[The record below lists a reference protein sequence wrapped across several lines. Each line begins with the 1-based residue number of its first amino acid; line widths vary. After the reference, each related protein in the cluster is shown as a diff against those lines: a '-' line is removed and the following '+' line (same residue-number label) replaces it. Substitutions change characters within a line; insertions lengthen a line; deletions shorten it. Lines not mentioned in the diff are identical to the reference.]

1 MKLHLEGLRRRVVKY
16 YFIMIIITVA
26 LFEVLFMFYM
36 KEYYYS
42 MAKSYLEQQVR
53 YTQSSYD
60 STAMD
65 STSFQDKINN
75 ILEKESLSQDSS
87 YKEVNNDFAVAIE
100 IINKNKE
107 IILDQYG
114 IKTNEVVNYE
124 DVNKA
129 LAGNEDY
136 SFSISSIIETK
147 DHIMSVSVPL
157 KVNNVVEGVVR
168 YSVSLNKADSAIFRV
183 VFMIFIGGLVILLIC
198 LLISLRFADSL
209 IRPIQDL
216 KKTANQLAQGNYN
229 IKLENEKLHDDEI
242 GDLVRT
248 FDHMAKEIDKTRKLK
263 EEFISS
269 VSHELRTPL
278 TSIKGWSET
287 LGYEGISR
295 EELDLG
301 LGTIQDET
309 ERLITLV
316 EELLDFSRLASD
328 RIRLQI
334 DTVNVV
340 KLAKDVVNQLGVKAS
355 EKNITL
361 LTEFNTKEREIAD
374 IQGDKNR
381 LKQVLINLVQN
392 ALKFTEEGGYVV
404 VRLSQGD
411 EYTTFSVVDNGIGI
425 KQENLDKV
433 LEKFFQ
439 EDYHKSGSGI
449 GLAIS
454 NEIVKLH
461 KGKLILESQ
470 KGEGTCITFTLK
482 NNYPQNFRLLPE
494 KPRLLTVV
502 PPR

>member
-1 MKLHLEGLRRRVVKY
+1 MILHLDGLRKRVVKY

-53 YTQSSYD
+53 YTQNSYD
-60 STAMD
+60 SSGMD

-75 ILEKESLSQDSS
+75 ILEKEGLNQSS
-87 YKEVNNDFAVAIE
+87 GYGESSDNFSVAIE

-107 IILDQYG
+107 VMLDQYG
-114 IKTNEVVNYE
+114 IKTGEVVNYD

-129 LAGNEDY
+129 LTGSQDY
-136 SFSISSIIETK
+136 NFYIYSISETK
-147 DHIMSVSVPL
+147 DHIMSISVPL

-168 YSVSLNKADSAIFRV
+168 YSVSLKKADNAIFRV
-183 VFMIFIGGLVILLIC
+183 VCIIFIGGLVILLIC
-198 LLISLRFADSL
+198 LLLSLRFADSL
-209 IRPIQDL
+209 IKPIQDL

-229 IKLENEKLHDDEI
+229 INLENEKLHDDEI
-242 GDLVRT
+242 GDLVKT

-287 LGYEGISR
+287 LGYEGIGK

-301 LGTIQDET
+301 LGIIQDET
-309 ERLITLV
+309 ERMISLV
-316 EELLDFSRLASD
+316 EDLLDFSRLSSD

-334 DTVNVV
+334 DMVDVR
-340 KLAKDVVNQLGVKAS
+340 KLAKGVVAQLTVKAN

-361 LTEFNTKEREIAD
+361 LTEFKTEDIVD

-381 LKQVLINLVQN
+381 LRQVLINLVQN
-392 ALKFTEEGGYVV
+392 AIKFTSEGGYIVV
-404 VRLSQGD
+404 IVSQG
-411 EYTTFSVVDNGIGI
+411 EEFTTFTVTDNGVGI
-425 KQENLDKV
+425 KKENLTKV
-433 LEKFFQ
+433 LDKFFQ
-439 EDYHKSGSGI
+439 EDYNKAGSGL

-461 KGKLILESQ
+461 GGKMIIESE
-470 KGEGTCITFTLK
+470 KNVGTTITFTLK
-482 NNYPQNFRLLPE
+482 NKIIE
-494 KPRLLTVV
+494 SI
-502 PPR
+502 

>member
-136 SFSISSIIETK
+136 SFSISSISETK

-301 LGTIQDET
+301 LGIIQDET

-470 KGEGTCITFTLK
+470 KGRYLYYLYFK
-482 NNYPQNFRLLPE
+482 
-494 KPRLLTVV
+494 K
-502 PPR
+502 

>member
-136 SFSISSIIETK
+136 SFSISSISETK

-168 YSVSLNKADSAIFRV
+168 YSVSLNKADCAIF
-183 VFMIFIGGLVILLIC
+183 
-198 LLISLRFADSL
+198 
-209 IRPIQDL
+209 
-216 KKTANQLAQGNYN
+216 
-229 IKLENEKLHDDEI
+229 
-242 GDLVRT
+242 
-248 FDHMAKEIDKTRKLK
+248 
-263 EEFISS
+263 
-269 VSHELRTPL
+269 
-278 TSIKGWSET
+278 
-287 LGYEGISR
+287 
-295 EELDLG
+295 
-301 LGTIQDET
+301 
-309 ERLITLV
+309 
-316 EELLDFSRLASD
+316 
-328 RIRLQI
+328 
-334 DTVNVV
+334 
-340 KLAKDVVNQLGVKAS
+340 
-355 EKNITL
+355 
-361 LTEFNTKEREIAD
+361 
-374 IQGDKNR
+374 
-381 LKQVLINLVQN
+381 
-392 ALKFTEEGGYVV
+392 
-404 VRLSQGD
+404 
-411 EYTTFSVVDNGIGI
+411 
-425 KQENLDKV
+425 
-433 LEKFFQ
+433 
-439 EDYHKSGSGI
+439 
-449 GLAIS
+449 
-454 NEIVKLH
+454 
-461 KGKLILESQ
+461 
-470 KGEGTCITFTLK
+470 
-482 NNYPQNFRLLPE
+482 
-494 KPRLLTVV
+494 
-502 PPR
+502 

>member
-1 MKLHLEGLRRRVVKY
+1 MILHLDGLRKRVVKY

-53 YTQSSYD
+53 YTQNSYD
-60 STAMD
+60 SSGMD

-75 ILEKESLSQDSS
+75 ILEKEGLNQSS
-87 YKEVNNDFAVAIE
+87 GYGESSDNFSVAIE

-107 IILDQYG
+107 VMLDQYG
-114 IKTNEVVNYE
+114 IKTGEVVNYD

-129 LAGNEDY
+129 LTGSQDY
-136 SFSISSIIETK
+136 NFYIYSISETK
-147 DHIMSVSVPL
+147 DHIMSISVPL

-168 YSVSLNKADSAIFRV
+168 YSVSLKKADNAIFRV
-183 VFMIFIGGLVILLIC
+183 VCIIFIGGLVILLIC
-198 LLISLRFADSL
+198 LLLSLRFADSL
-209 IRPIQDL
+209 IKPIQDL

-229 IKLENEKLHDDEI
+229 INLENEKLHDDEI
-242 GDLVRT
+242 GDLVKT

-301 LGTIQDET
+301 LGIIQDET

-334 DTVNVV
+334 DSVNVT

-361 LTEFNTKEREIAD
+361 LTEFNTKESEIVD

-392 ALKFTEEGGYVV
+392 AIKFTEEGGYVV
-404 VRLSQGD
+404 VRLSQGE

-439 EDYHKSGSGI
+439 EDCNKSGSGI

-461 KGKLILESQ
+461 KGKMILESE

-482 NNYPQNFRLLPE
+482 NNLMDAIVEE
-494 KPRLLTVV
+494 KM
-502 PPR
+502 

>member
-136 SFSISSIIETK
+136 SFSISSISETK

-229 IKLENEKLHDDEI
+229 IKLENEKL
-242 GDLVRT
+242 
-248 FDHMAKEIDKTRKLK
+248 
-263 EEFISS
+263 
-269 VSHELRTPL
+269 
-278 TSIKGWSET
+278 
-287 LGYEGISR
+287 
-295 EELDLG
+295 
-301 LGTIQDET
+301 
-309 ERLITLV
+309 
-316 EELLDFSRLASD
+316 
-328 RIRLQI
+328 
-334 DTVNVV
+334 
-340 KLAKDVVNQLGVKAS
+340 
-355 EKNITL
+355 
-361 LTEFNTKEREIAD
+361 
-374 IQGDKNR
+374 
-381 LKQVLINLVQN
+381 
-392 ALKFTEEGGYVV
+392 
-404 VRLSQGD
+404 
-411 EYTTFSVVDNGIGI
+411 
-425 KQENLDKV
+425 
-433 LEKFFQ
+433 
-439 EDYHKSGSGI
+439 
-449 GLAIS
+449 
-454 NEIVKLH
+454 
-461 KGKLILESQ
+461 
-470 KGEGTCITFTLK
+470 
-482 NNYPQNFRLLPE
+482 
-494 KPRLLTVV
+494 
-502 PPR
+502 

>member
-1 MKLHLEGLRRRVVKY
+1 
-16 YFIMIIITVA
+16 
-26 LFEVLFMFYM
+26 
-36 KEYYYS
+36 
-42 MAKSYLEQQVR
+42 
-53 YTQSSYD
+53 
-60 STAMD
+60 
-65 STSFQDKINN
+65 
-75 ILEKESLSQDSS
+75 
-87 YKEVNNDFAVAIE
+87 
-100 IINKNKE
+100 
-107 IILDQYG
+107 
-114 IKTNEVVNYE
+114 
-124 DVNKA
+124 
-129 LAGNEDY
+129 
-136 SFSISSIIETK
+136 
-147 DHIMSVSVPL
+147 
-157 KVNNVVEGVVR
+157 
-168 YSVSLNKADSAIFRV
+168 
-183 VFMIFIGGLVILLIC
+183 MIFIGGLVILLIC

-301 LGTIQDET
+301 LGIIQDET

-482 NNYPQNFRLLPE
+482 NNLMDAIAEE
-494 KPRLLTVV
+494 KM
-502 PPR
+502 

>member
-1 MKLHLEGLRRRVVKY
+1 
-16 YFIMIIITVA
+16 
-26 LFEVLFMFYM
+26 
-36 KEYYYS
+36 

-53 YTQSSYD
+53 YTQSSYE
-60 STAMD
+60 SSGMD

-75 ILEKESLSQDSS
+75 ILEKESLSKNQGYGENGNEFS
-87 YKEVNNDFAVAIE
+87 VAIQ
-100 IINKNKE
+100 IINKDKE
-107 IILDQYG
+107 VLLDQYG
-114 IKTNEVVNYE
+114 IKTGEKLEYD

-129 LAGNEDY
+129 LSGNEEY
-136 SFSISSIIETK
+136 NFYIYNIGKTK

-157 KVNNVVEGVVR
+157 KVNNIVEGVVR
-168 YSVSLNKADSAIFRV
+168 YSVSLKKADNAILRV
-183 VFMIFIGGLVILLIC
+183 GIMIFTGGIIILLIS
-198 LLISLRFADSL
+198 LLLSLRFADSL
-209 IRPIQDL
+209 IKPIEDL

-229 IKLENEKLHDDEI
+229 INLNNEKLHNDEI

-248 FDHMAKEIDKTRKLK
+248 FERMAKEIDKTRKLK

-287 LGYEGISR
+287 LSYEGISK

-301 LGTIQDET
+301 LGIIQDET

-334 DTVNVV
+334 DMVNVA
-340 KLAKDVVNQLGVKAS
+340 KLAKDVVNQLGVKAR

-361 LTEFNTKEREIAD
+361 LTEFKTKEREIVD

-381 LKQVLINLVQN
+381 LRQVLINLVQN
-392 ALKFTEEGGYVV
+392 ALKFTPEGGYVV
-404 VRLSQGD
+404 VRMSQGE
-411 EYTTFSVVDNGIGI
+411 EYTTVSVIDNGIGI
-425 KQENLDKV
+425 QKENLDRV

-439 EDYHKSGSGI
+439 EDYNKSGSGI

-461 KGKLILESQ
+461 KGKMILESE
-470 KGEGTCITFTLK
+470 KGEGTTITFTLK
-482 NNYPQNFRLLPE
+482 NNLIDAIAE
-494 KPRLLTVV
+494 
-502 PPR
+502 

>member
-1 MKLHLEGLRRRVVKY
+1 MILHLDGLRKRVVKY

-53 YTQSSYD
+53 YTQNSYD
-60 STAMD
+60 SSGMD

-75 ILEKESLSQDSS
+75 ILEKEGLNQSS
-87 YKEVNNDFAVAIE
+87 GYGESSDNFSVAIE

-107 IILDQYG
+107 VMLDQYG
-114 IKTNEVVNYE
+114 IKTGEVVNYD

-129 LAGNEDY
+129 LTGSQDY
-136 SFSISSIIETK
+136 NFYIYSISETK
-147 DHIMSVSVPL
+147 DHIMSISVPL

-168 YSVSLNKADSAIFRV
+168 YSVSLKKADNAIFRV
-183 VFMIFIGGLVILLIC
+183 VCIIFIGGLVILLIC
-198 LLISLRFADSL
+198 LLLSLRFADSL
-209 IRPIQDL
+209 IKPIQDL

-229 IKLENEKLHDDEI
+229 INLENEKLHDDEI
-242 GDLVRT
+242 GDLV
-248 FDHMAKEIDKTRKLK
+248 KEIDKTRKLK

-301 LGTIQDET
+301 LGIIQDET

-334 DTVNVV
+334 DSVNVT

-361 LTEFNTKEREIAD
+361 LTEFNTKESEIVD

-404 VRLSQGD
+404 VRLSQGE

-439 EDYHKSGSGI
+439 EDYNKSGSGI

-461 KGKLILESQ
+461 KGKMILESE

-482 NNYPQNFRLLPE
+482 NNLMDAIVEE
-494 KPRLLTVV
+494 KM
-502 PPR
+502 

>member
-1 MKLHLEGLRRRVVKY
+1 MILHLDGLRKRVVKY

-53 YTQSSYD
+53 YTQNSYD
-60 STAMD
+60 SSGMD

-75 ILEKESLSQDSS
+75 ILEKEGLNQSS
-87 YKEVNNDFAVAIE
+87 GYGESSDNFSVAIE

-107 IILDQYG
+107 VMLDQYG
-114 IKTNEVVNYE
+114 IKTGEVVNYD

-129 LAGNEDY
+129 LTGSQDY
-136 SFSISSIIETK
+136 NFYIYSISETK
-147 DHIMSVSVPL
+147 DHIMSISVPL

-168 YSVSLNKADSAIFRV
+168 YSVSLKKADNAIFRV
-183 VFMIFIGGLVILLIC
+183 VCIIFIGGLVILLIC
-198 LLISLRFADSL
+198 LLLSLRFADSL
-209 IRPIQDL
+209 IKPIQDL

-229 IKLENEKLHDDEI
+229 INLENEKLHDDEI
-242 GDLVRT
+242 GDLVKT

-301 LGTIQDET
+301 LGIIQDET

-334 DTVNVV
+334 DSVNVT

-361 LTEFNTKEREIAD
+361 LTEFNTKESEIVD

-392 ALKFTEEGGYVV
+392 AIKFTEEGGYVV
-404 VRLSQGD
+404 VRLSQGE
-411 EYTTFSVVDNGIGI
+411 EYTTFSVVDNGICI

-439 EDYHKSGSGI
+439 EDYNKSGSGI

-461 KGKLILESQ
+461 KGKMILESE

-482 NNYPQNFRLLPE
+482 NNLMDAIVEE
-494 KPRLLTVV
+494 KM
-502 PPR
+502 

>member
-124 DVNKA
+124 YVNKA

-136 SFSISSIIETK
+136 SFSISSISETK

-301 LGTIQDET
+301 LGIIQDET

-439 EDYHKSGSGI
+439 EDYHKSGSGRPC
-449 GLAIS
+449 
-454 NEIVKLH
+454 H
-461 KGKLILESQ
+461 K
-470 KGEGTCITFTLK
+470 
-482 NNYPQNFRLLPE
+482 
-494 KPRLLTVV
+494 
-502 PPR
+502 

>member
-60 STAMD
+60 SMAMD

-75 ILEKESLSQDSS
+75 ILEKESLSQGSS
-87 YKEVNNDFAVAIE
+87 YKDVNNDFAVAIE

-136 SFSISSIIETK
+136 SFSISSISETK

-209 IRPIQDL
+209 IRPIHDL
-216 KKTANQLAQGNYN
+216 KKTA
-229 IKLENEKLHDDEI
+229 
-242 GDLVRT
+242 
-248 FDHMAKEIDKTRKLK
+248 
-263 EEFISS
+263 
-269 VSHELRTPL
+269 
-278 TSIKGWSET
+278 
-287 LGYEGISR
+287 
-295 EELDLG
+295 
-301 LGTIQDET
+301 TI
-309 ERLITLV
+309 I
-316 EELLDFSRLASD
+316 
-328 RIRLQI
+328 
-334 DTVNVV
+334 
-340 KLAKDVVNQLGVKAS
+340 
-355 EKNITL
+355 
-361 LTEFNTKEREIAD
+361 
-374 IQGDKNR
+374 
-381 LKQVLINLVQN
+381 
-392 ALKFTEEGGYVV
+392 
-404 VRLSQGD
+404 
-411 EYTTFSVVDNGIGI
+411 
-425 KQENLDKV
+425 
-433 LEKFFQ
+433 
-439 EDYHKSGSGI
+439 
-449 GLAIS
+449 
-454 NEIVKLH
+454 
-461 KGKLILESQ
+461 
-470 KGEGTCITFTLK
+470 
-482 NNYPQNFRLLPE
+482 
-494 KPRLLTVV
+494 
-502 PPR
+502 

>member
-136 SFSISSIIETK
+136 SFSISSISETK

-301 LGTIQDET
+301 LGIIQDET

-411 EYTTFSVVDNGIGI
+411 DI
-425 KQENLDKV
+425 
-433 LEKFFQ
+433 
-439 EDYHKSGSGI
+439 
-449 GLAIS
+449 
-454 NEIVKLH
+454 
-461 KGKLILESQ
+461 
-470 KGEGTCITFTLK
+470 
-482 NNYPQNFRLLPE
+482 RLSL
-494 KPRLLTVV
+494 
-502 PPR
+502 